1 MSHIIAN
8 GTNLLALGNNFLSTV
23 DKFIFSTYVYDGSGS
38 FSSPYRAA
46 INPAG
51 TLLYVANSGNSTV
64 SVINIPA
71 NTLNSVITTATGSFS
86 TPVGAAI
93 NPAGTLLYVPNQTNN
108 TVSVL
113 NNLTAS

>member
-23 DKFIFSTYVYDGSGS
+23 DKFIFSTYVCGGSGS
-38 FSSPYRAA
+38 FSGTYGIA

-51 TLLYVANSGNSTV
+51 TLLYVTN
-64 SVINIPA
+64 
-71 NTLNSVITTATGSFS
+71 
-86 TPVGAAI
+86 VG
-93 NPAGTLLYVPNQTNN
+93 NN

>member
-23 DKFIFSTYVYDGSGS
+23 DKFIFSTYVCGGSGS
-38 FSSPYRAA
+38 FSLPFGAA
-46 INPAG
+46 INPTG
-51 TLLYVANSGNSTV
+51 TLLYVPNSDNSTV